1 MSKFI
6 NSPSW
11 VISNPRN
18 SRSFNLRNNS
28 NSEQFKNLPIFGIS
42 MVFQIEQIE
51 ECQTLFILQVGKFLI
66 WKIPKNFNLQNNSNS
81 EQYKNL
87 PIFELLM
94 VF

>member
-11 VISNPRN
+11 VISNPKN
-18 SRSFNLRNNS
+18 SRIFKLRNNS

-51 ECQTLFILQVGKFLI
+51 ECQSLFIFQVGKFRI
-66 WKIPKNFNLQNNSNS
+66 RKILKIFN
-81 EQYKNL
+81 
-87 PIFELLM
+87 
-94 VF
+94 